1 MFVKPNGLEGRG
13 AETFSE
19 NKNDNKQARNSFGI
33 AGFQM
38 VEMRGVEPLSLSL
51 SNAPSTC
58 VVVL

>member
-1 MFVKPNGLEGRG
+1 MGLRVGG

>member
-1 MFVKPNGLEGRG
+1 MGLRVGG

-38 VEMRGVEPLSLSL
+38 VEI
-51 SNAPSTC
+51 
-58 VVVL
+58 VLAFSDII